1 MCAVVTVI
9 VTVLVTVPDA
19 RDTNV
24 KYVQTIGATHRTIPM
39 VGDGDRS
46 GVYRIVDKMSWV
58 V

>member
-9 VTVLVTVPDA
+9 VTVIVTVPDA

-24 KYVQTIGATHRTIPM
+24 KYVQAIGATHRTIPM
-39 VGDGDRS
+39 VGDGDRPE
-46 GVYRIVDKMSWV
+46 VYRLVDKTSWV